1 MTAKFVI
8 SAIAL
13 AVLSTASLGQQVSAA
28 ATRPVGTAFRDC
40 PDCPEM
46 VVLRGGDFTMGSSL
60 QEKQWA
66 ASHGGALSAVADEAP
81 QHSVHIRSFAIGKT
95 PITRREYAIF
105 ARATGHAYADGC
117 GRDGEKWEKRA
128 AVTWESPGFSQTDDD
143 PVVCVSWYD
152 ARAYVDWLNSKF
164 RAQERNDGSGPYR
177 LPSEAEWE
185 YAARGGTATRFWW
198 GESDDAVRRAWYKA
212 NANST
217 THPSGQFAANP
228 FGLYDITG
236 NVWQWTEDCY
246 AASYEGAPTD
256 GSAVE
261 RPAPCLRVDRGGSWG
276 YGAWLLR
283 PAARE
288 RNPEDY
294 RDTML
299 GFRVAGSGSAGV
311 NER

>member
-1 MTAKFVI
+1 MVSKLVCTTF
-8 SAIAL
+8 AL
-13 AVLSTASLGQQVSAA
+13 CVLSSVGLGQGPGEPAGR
-28 ATRPVGTAFRDC
+28 RPGAVFRDC
-40 PDCPEM
+40 SDCPQM
-46 VVLRGGDFTMGSSL
+46 VVIPTGRFTMGSSTE
-60 QEKQWA
+60 EKQWA

-81 QHSVHIRSFAIGKT
+81 QHTVQIRSFAIGKV
-95 PITRREYAIF
+95 PVTRREYAIF
-105 ARATGHAYADGC
+105 ARATGHASADGC
-117 GRDGEKWEKRA
+117 GRDGERWIKQA
-128 AVTWESPGFSQTDDD
+128 TVTWESPGFAQTDDD

-152 ARAYVDWLNSKF
+152 ARAYVDWLNAKF
-164 RAQERNDGSGPYR
+164 REEDKNDGSGPYR
-177 LPSEAEWE
+177 LPTEAEWE
-185 YAARGGTATRFWW
+185 YAARGGTTGRFWW
-198 GESDDAVRRAWYKA
+198 GDSDAAVDQAWYKV
-212 NANST
+212 NANGT
-217 THPSGQFAANP
+217 THPVGRFAANP

-246 AASYEGAPTD
+246 ATTYSGAPSE

-299 GFRVAGSGSAGV
+299 GFRVARSLQ
-311 NER
+311 